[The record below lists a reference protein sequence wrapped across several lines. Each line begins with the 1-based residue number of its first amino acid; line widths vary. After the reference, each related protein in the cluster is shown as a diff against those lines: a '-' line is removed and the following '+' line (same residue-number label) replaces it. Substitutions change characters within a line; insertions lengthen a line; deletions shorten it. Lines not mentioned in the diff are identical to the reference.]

1 MSLYAIGDIQ
11 GCLKEF
17 KALLRK
23 INFDQKKDHLWLV
36 GDMATRGPH
45 SLETLRYIIG
55 LQSSVTA
62 VLGNHDISLL
72 AAYHEVKEPDASLKK
87 LLKAQDCPEIIKW
100 LTKQKILVYNKK
112 INSLLVHAGLLPQ
125 WDLELSESLAKK
137 IEGHLRGKNISA
149 FLDLIFNKNTK
160 ATKWSK
166 NMPED
171 EQLRV
176 AMNAFTRIRY
186 CDKDGIMDLSEKR
199 SPGTQNSNLYPWFDI
214 PNRKTKKIRIVCGH
228 WASLGYQNKNNVCSI
243 DTGCIWGE
251 KLTAVKLGSIKIQPI
266 SVKCNQ

>member
-186 CDKDGIMDLSEKR
+186 CDKDGIILVSI
-199 SPGTQNSNLYPWFDI
+199 TDI
-214 PNRKTKKIRIVCGH
+214 IP
-228 WASLGYQNKNNVCSI
+228 
-243 DTGCIWGE
+243 
-251 KLTAVKLGSIKIQPI
+251 LTL
-266 SVKCNQ
+266 